1 MRYFG
6 GLTVALF
13 FWQIYSGRSQSEA
26 RRYQELPPSPTEPR
40 VGAVF
45 SPPVQETPINIPDIA
60 PMRRGRPTKPT
71 NSQSN
76 SAKPSPSPYRGST
89 DPFAA
94 LDRGGSKS
102 RGPVDE
108 LSNKFPTLDQFD
120 ILHEKGGKFEFEP
133 SSVDSKPEDEHLSQR
148 LTHALADD
156 AFAKPSADR
165 ESTSK
170 PVVNRRSQ
178 IPAAAESAK
187 PTEQPSY
194 RDKEDLPRQQAPL
207 YQPVPRKPAMVS
219 TGTMTSP
226 SETPDLPE
234 RKPASKPVYRFPT
247 SVDQEQRQSSGQQ
260 SWVVAEAEKKSSEP
274 TLPPSPKPAL
284 PPRVSADR
292 LNGPVPSSSRLSLDT
307 ARPPHL
313 DVGDPLTRSKSANAK
328 AHPVSV
334 SAGSMKYELPRES
347 ESARSSL
354 ELSRNPYEGVLSQVR
369 SEMDQDNDR
378 ANITS
383 DVDYLRVKEEEEQNR
398 KRDKRASGSSKH
410 SKRTSLSTLSLSG
423 TKTLFGSRFGD
434 AFRRFE
440 GGNHSKP
447 ESPVAED
454 SPKQPL
460 TVTASE
466 VTEPPD
472 EEADQDEN
480 DDISPEMRRELE
492 RRRLSQEEK
501 RVANA
506 AVEYRRRVAERGEG
520 GSRTVPD
527 GGSRSAAIQ
536 NRVQNLM
543 EDSNKPSPQKTAS
556 GYGRFTAED
565 SKPPALQAKPSE
577 LRSEPLE
584 RPGSGY
590 VSRNPGPVYGAY
602 TGGASSAFK
611 ETNVSSVSKVSTA
624 STGYTAPTAQRT
636 GPRPAAPPKPKN
648 LRVDSDLASPS
659 ASHDRNPAVMK
670 TPTSPSEDWE
680 ANFSRRYPSL
690 SGLEMVE
697 TEIEIS
703 KVTSLRTKEV

>member
-1 MRYFG
+1 M
-6 GLTVALF
+6 
-13 FWQIYSGRSQSEA
+13 
-26 RRYQELPPSPTEPR
+26 
-40 VGAVF
+40 GAVF
-45 SPPVQETPINIPDIA
+45 SPPVQETPINVPEIA
-60 PMRRGRPTKPT
+60 PMRRGRPTKPS

-76 SAKPSPSPYRGST
+76 SAKPSPSPYRGSA

-102 RGPVDE
+102 RGPADE

-133 SSVDSKPEDEHLSQR
+133 TSTDSKQEDGPLSQR

-156 AFAKPSADR
+156 AFARPSPGK
-165 ESTSK
+165 EPTPK
-170 PVVNRRSQ
+170 PVVNNRRPQ
-178 IPAAAESAK
+178 IPTPAEPAK
-187 PTEQPSY
+187 PAGQPSY
-194 RDKEDLPRQQAPL
+194 KDREDLPRQQTPL

-234 RKPASKPVYRFPT
+234 RKPTSKPAFRFPT
-247 SVDQEQRQSSGQQ
+247 SVDQNQRQHSGQQ
-260 SWVVAEAEKKSSEP
+260 SWVASEAERKASEP
-274 TLPPSPKPAL
+274 TRPPSPRPPL
-284 PPRVSADR
+284 PPRISTDK
-292 LNGPVPSSSRLSLDT
+292 LNEPVASSSRISLDT
-307 ARPPHL
+307 ARSPYL

-328 AHPVSV
+328 AQPVSV
-334 SAGSMKYELPRES
+334 NTGSIKYELPRES

-369 SEMDQDNDR
+369 PEMDRDNDR

-383 DVDYLRVKEEEEQNR
+383 DIDYLRAKEEEEQNR
-398 KRDKRASGSSKH
+398 KREKRVSGSSKH
-410 SKRTSLSTLSLSG
+410 GKRTSLSTLSLSG
-423 TKTLFGSRFGD
+423 TKTLFASRFGD

-440 GGNHSKP
+440 AGNESKP
-447 ESPVAED
+447 QSPVTED

-466 VTEPPD
+466 ITEPPD
-472 EEADQDEN
+472 DEAGQDED
-480 DDISPEMRRELE
+480 DDIPPEMRRELE

-506 AVEYRRRVAERGEG
+506 AVDYRRRVAERGEG
-520 GSRTVPD
+520 GSRAVPD
-527 GGSRSAAIQ
+527 GGGRSAAIQ
-536 NRVQNLM
+536 NRMHNLM
-543 EDSNKPSPQKTAS
+543 EESSKPTPQKTAS
-556 GYGRFTAED
+556 GYGRFTEE

-590 VSRNPGPVYGAY
+590 VSRNAGPVYGAY
-602 TGGASSAFK
+602 TGGASSSSPAK
-611 ETNVSSVSKVSTA
+611 ETNVSGVSKVSTA

-636 GPRPAAPPKPKN
+636 GSRPVAPPKPKN
-648 LRVDSDLASPS
+648 LRVDSDLAPPS
-659 ASHDRNPAVMK
+659 AGHDRSPTVMK
-670 TPTSPSEDWE
+670 TPASPSEDWE
-680 ANFSRRYPSL
+680 ENFSRRYPSL

-703 KVTSLRTKEV
+703 KVTTSLRTKEV